1 MKKKKNYL
9 EASQEPLFSITAET
23 PIPWRLKVGKKT
35 YHWKNQE
42 ERIHVVREGLPYESI
57 ECISHHMGSPIKN
70 VLQLMGIPQTTYNK
84 KKCDSAILD
93 IRESEWIVEIT
104 ELISYGMEVFNHE
117 GDKFLRWLRKPN
129 LGLSNHTPES
139 LLDTFT
145 GIAQVKMDL
154 ERLDYGVFV

>member
-9 EASQEPLFSITAET
+9 ETSQAPLFSITAET
-23 PIPWRLKVGKKT
+23 HIPWKLKVGKKT
-35 YHWKNQE
+35 YNWKNQE

-57 ECISHHMGSPIKN
+57 ESISHYMGSPIKN

-84 KKCDSAILD
+84 KKSDSAILD
-93 IRESEWIVEIT
+93 RRESEWIIAVT
-104 ELISYGMEVFNHE
+104 ELIGYGMDVFNHE

-145 GIAQVKMDL
+145 GIEQIRMEL
-154 ERLDYGVFV
+154 EGLDHGIFV